1 MRKPCLL
8 ALLGVILALG
18 LALLLG
24 TPAVAGPTGGSMGG
38 GSWGSRS
45 SSSSS
50 SSYSH
55 SASSSSSSS
64 SSGYGYSGGG
74 GGYSSSGGGD
84 FGGGLILFAVVII
97 GAIVVGLVKQ
107 SQRSALSGGDTP
119 NFDMSGGYFD
129 GNRSVMS
136 NYADVTVLRIA
147 LDGRARKFVQ
157 AELARVA
164 KAADTATAEGRAT
177 MLREVALLLRRLKD
191 AWVYGGAV
199 NEQMREEMK
208 QKAVF
213 DRYVDDARVR
223 FARETIRNEQGVT
236 TTADAPLVTHHVRDD
251 EGLILVTIVV
261 AARSELFEVSSIGDG
276 DSLRQALE
284 SASHRSAE
292 DLIAIEIIW
301 MPADGDDVVSSLEL
315 EAKYPRPDLIPILGA
330 LVGKV
335 FCAYCSGPFP
345 AELVS
350 CPHCGAPAAGAR
362 STTAPT

>member
-1 MRKPCLL
+1 MRKLVVL
-8 ALLGVILALG
+8 TVRGLVLG
-18 LALLLG
+18 LVLAVGLG
-24 TPAVAGPTGGSMGG
+24 NAASAGPTGGSMGG

-50 SSYSH
+50 SSSGYSH
-55 SASSSSSSS
+55 SSSSSSS
-64 SSGYGYSGGG
+64 FGYGGGGG
-74 GGYSSSGGGD
+74 GGYYSSGSSGGESGV
-84 FGGGLILFAVVII
+84 AVVMFLLLVV
-97 GAIVVGLVKQ
+97 GTIVVGVVKQ
-107 SQRSALSGGDTP
+107 RQQASLSGGDSSS
-119 NFDMSGGYFD
+119 FDTSDGYR
-129 GNRSVMS
+129 GANLS

-147 LDGRARKFVQ
+147 LDGRSRKFVQ
-157 AELARVA
+157 TELARLA
-164 KAADTATAEGRAT
+164 KSADTATAEGRAT
-177 MLREVALLLRRLKD
+177 MLREVALLLRRLRD

-223 FARETIRNEQGVT
+223 FRIETIRNEQGVT
-236 TTADAPLVTHHVRDD
+236 TTAEAPLVTHHVRDD
-251 EGLILVTIVV
+251 EGLILVTLVI

-276 DSLRQALE
+276 DTLRLALE

-292 DLIAIEIIW
+292 DLIAIEVIW

-315 EAKYPRPDLIPILGA
+315 EAKYPRPDLLPILGA

-362 STTAPT
+362 SSTTPT